1 MILERESY
9 LPTIWQYFPLSFLS
23 MGNKILMFGCTL
35 VYNKLNFFFLHL
47 LLRSHYK
54 EYLVNLINRN
64 KVDPVYI
71 MDVSEMIRLI
81 EREEKTPPQRKPTY
95 QESQYRKKLI
105 QVSDHKSCLRETF
118 DILLKIMEKH
128 DSSLLD
134 QHTYMY
140 YPHFLISI

>member
-1 MILERESY
+1 M
-9 LPTIWQYFPLSFLS
+9 
-23 MGNKILMFGCTL
+23 
-35 VYNKLNFFFLHL
+35 
-47 LLRSHYK
+47 
-54 EYLVNLINRN
+54 
-64 KVDPVYI
+64 DPVYI

-128 DSSLLD
+128 GSSLLD

-140 YPHFLISI
+140 MYYPHFLISLDLHCQVHCFNEVLFTFFFNER